1 MPRRTRLDEEDNLS
15 NHKITG
21 VFSAATT
28 PLNADGSPDL
38 GLFTEH
44 CQRLIA
50 QGCHGVALLGTTG
63 EANSFSTAER
73 RTLLESALK
82 AGIPADRLLPGTGVV
97 AIPETVELTKHAL
110 SLGVTKVV
118 MLPPFYYKG
127 VSDDGL
133 FAAYSE
139 ILEKVADRRLQVI
152 LYHIPQVSGVPI
164 SIPLISRL
172 VKAFPETVV
181 GIKESAGDFNNMQA
195 IIAACPGFSVLCGA
209 DPLLLPLLKAG
220 GAGCITAT
228 SNLVAD
234 SLRTVYDH
242 VHDEARAA
250 DVEKAQARINAYR
263 TLSNSYVQ
271 IPTIKA
277 MVGLKTGNAA
287 WKRTRP
293 PLVALND
300 AEYAALSEG
309 YAQLP

>member
-1 MPRRTRLDEEDNLS
+1 LS

-28 PLNADGSPDL
+28 PLNADGSPDV

-44 CQRLIA
+44 CKRLIKE
-50 QGCHGVALLGTTG
+50 GCHGVALLGTTG
-63 EANSFSTAER
+63 EANSFSMGER
-73 RTLLESALK
+73 RMLLEAALK
-82 AGIPADRLLPGTGVV
+82 AGISPDKLLPGTGVA
-97 AIPETVELTKHAL
+97 AIPETIELTKHAL

-127 VSDDGL
+127 ISDDGL
-133 FAAYSE
+133 FNAYSA
-139 ILEKVADRRLQVI
+139 ILEGVNDSRLQVI
-152 LYHIPQVSGVPI
+152 LYHIPQVSG
-164 SIPLISRL
+164 IPLSVPLIGRL
-172 VKAFPETVV
+172 VEAFPDTIV

-195 IIAACPGFSVLCGA
+195 IIAAYPGFSVLCGA

-242 VHDEARAA
+242 VHDEAQTAKVDA
-250 DVEKAQARINAYR
+250 AQARINGYR

-293 PLVALND
+293 PLVALTD
-300 AEYAALSEG
+300 AEYAALAEG